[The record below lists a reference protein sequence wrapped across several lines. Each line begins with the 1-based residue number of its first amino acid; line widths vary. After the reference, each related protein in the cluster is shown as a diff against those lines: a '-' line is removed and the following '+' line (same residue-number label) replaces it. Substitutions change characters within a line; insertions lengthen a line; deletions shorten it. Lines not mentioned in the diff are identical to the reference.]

1 MKSNTKKR
9 LIAFMLCMVLVLSS
23 TISAFADEP
32 QNTDSQSQAEVVTE
46 PTADEPQNTDSQS
59 QAEVVTEPAADEATE
74 DTTTEDV
81 STENTITEDVSDT
94 PDIEIPSKKE
104 WSVQVGNATV
114 KVNGSADAL
123 PADAQLSVTEITS
136 EDEVKEIEKAVEEK
150 AIEEQFSIKNI
161 FSYDIKFL
169 VNGSEVQP
177 TTPVQVSV
185 DTPEIVSN
193 ENTAVLHVDDNNVA
207 EDMNGAV
214 DGEGKVVFDAPH
226 FSKYVIVQ
234 KGKSKVNVTI
244 EYYDDTQTP
253 KAMIYA
259 SKKELSPGES
269 ISNYDIADNWNI
281 NWAEKSTTDGKFES
295 ISNLDEIQVVSDCII
310 RVYYTPQE
318 KTLAGS
324 TTFYDYTVKA
334 GKQDGSWGFSDTY
347 YSFNQLT
354 NDKSPKVSENKKLI
368 AGTNDSNVGQNY
380 PEYQQYKIS
389 LPALNGFTESTDK
402 TKIEV
407 SAAGI
412 YAIKAEE
419 TGFTYK
425 TATAYVGFGEPYPAL
440 TNAEVTAKKSPTTVD
455 KTVADDDHVVAIG
468 DIVTY
473 TIEAYV
479 PFLDAANTENRTFTI
494 TDKIKG
500 AEYYLAGPNAVN
512 SVTME
517 GKDGQ
522 VGEIVVN
529 EDGKGFTVNLNTL
542 VADTDNPNA
551 GKKIT
556 VTYTAK
562 VTKTTVENKA
572 GSHAA
577 GVDYGA
583 DNVPVKLFTG
593 ELVLLKYGDG
603 NVNNALANAE
613 FVLYKDG
620 EEVPLTFTK
629 QENGKYKYA
638 PDAEDATATLV
649 TDENG
654 MIDVEGLDVGS
665 YHFEETKAPEGY
677 SINTDGKTLTLTV
690 NGDVATA
697 KLYNEGQ
704 LNDTKLSALPSTGG
718 IGTTIFTIAGCVIM
732 IAAAG
737 LFFASRKKS
746 DNK

>member
-23 TISAFADEP
+23 TISAF
-32 QNTDSQSQAEVVTE
+32 
-46 PTADEPQNTDSQS
+46 ADEPQNTDSQS

-114 KVNGSADAL
+114 KVNGW
-123 PADAQLSVTEITS
+123 
-136 EDEVKEIEKAVEEK
+136 
-150 AIEEQFSIKNI
+150 
-161 FSYDIKFL
+161 
-169 VNGSEVQP
+169 
-177 TTPVQVSV
+177 
-185 DTPEIVSN
+185 
-193 ENTAVLHVDDNNVA
+193 
-207 EDMNGAV
+207 
-214 DGEGKVVFDAPH
+214 KV
-226 FSKYVIVQ
+226 
-234 KGKSKVNVTI
+234 
-244 EYYDDTQTP
+244 
-253 KAMIYA
+253 
-259 SKKELSPGES
+259 
-269 ISNYDIADNWNI
+269 
-281 NWAEKSTTDGKFES
+281 
-295 ISNLDEIQVVSDCII
+295 
-310 RVYYTPQE
+310 
-318 KTLAGS
+318 
-324 TTFYDYTVKA
+324 
-334 GKQDGSWGFSDTY
+334 
-347 YSFNQLT
+347 
-354 NDKSPKVSENKKLI
+354 
-368 AGTNDSNVGQNY
+368 
-380 PEYQQYKIS
+380 
-389 LPALNGFTESTDK
+389 
-402 TKIEV
+402 
-407 SAAGI
+407 
-412 YAIKAEE
+412 
-419 TGFTYK
+419 
-425 TATAYVGFGEPYPAL
+425 
-440 TNAEVTAKKSPTTVD
+440 
-455 KTVADDDHVVAIG
+455 
-468 DIVTY
+468 
-473 TIEAYV
+473 
-479 PFLDAANTENRTFTI
+479 
-494 TDKIKG
+494 
-500 AEYYLAGPNAVN
+500 
-512 SVTME
+512 
-517 GKDGQ
+517 
-522 VGEIVVN
+522 
-529 EDGKGFTVNLNTL
+529 
-542 VADTDNPNA
+542 
-551 GKKIT
+551 
-556 VTYTAK
+556 K

-572 GSHAA
+572 SSHAA